1 MHSIHFIRENFEKVS
16 EENYNGWPR
25 TLIMIKIIDL
35 RRTGNNARLT
45 VECLNGKTFN
55 FQPAR
60 REPARATAAAN
71 AAVHWTAFKV
81 DLAWLSTVRVASR
94 GDDTSLKIVWLC
106 TV

>member
-1 MHSIHFIRENFEKVS
+1 
-16 EENYNGWPR
+16 
-25 TLIMIKIIDL
+25 MIKIIDL

-71 AAVHWTAFKV
+71 AAVH
-81 DLAWLSTVRVASR
+81 
-94 GDDTSLKIVWLC
+94 
-106 TV
+106 